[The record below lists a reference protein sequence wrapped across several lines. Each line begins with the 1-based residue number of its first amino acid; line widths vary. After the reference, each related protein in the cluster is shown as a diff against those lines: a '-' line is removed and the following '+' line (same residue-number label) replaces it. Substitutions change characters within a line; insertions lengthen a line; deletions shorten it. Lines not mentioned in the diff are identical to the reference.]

1 MPRRAGRLVPVLVAL
16 TAVAAACSDTA
27 DEGLGDQA
35 EAAEPT
41 TSATAEPVGTTA
53 PPTTEPPTT
62 PPAPAATEA
71 PTTEAS
77 TTEAPAP
84 EWTPL
89 SLEGCLC
96 SDGSEPTFF
105 ERAGD
110 PDKVV
115 LYFEGGGACFSR
127 ETCDPN
133 GNPTYTV
140 TADTTAAAL
149 ADRGGYFDDERAD
162 NPLADHSWVYV
173 PYCTGDVHIGNTTTD
188 YGEGVVVEHRGYTN
202 GLAAL
207 EHLLATYP
215 TIEQLVV
222 TGASAGSIP
231 TPLFAALAAD
241 ELPGA
246 DIVTFGDSSAA
257 YPDVDAINEVIGTTW
272 GTTNAIPDWPETA
285 GLTAADW
292 SIPELYVYGGRHAP
306 DVRFGRFDFAFD
318 EVQATFGA
326 LAGVAADELVT
337 LIDETEAQI
346 EAAGPQLA
354 AYVAPGTEHTI
365 VGSDDF
371 YTLEVEGVR
380 LLDWFTELIAG
391 GTPAD
396 VRCTVCE

>member
-1 MPRRAGRLVPVLVAL
+1 MSSRLGRLTPLVLVAAL
-16 TAVAAACSDTA
+16 VAAACSDGST
-27 DEGLGDQA
+27 DGDA
-35 EAAEPT
+35 IEAEVEAAGVEAAEVTTTAATTTDAVAPSTAATTTTDVPT
-41 TSATAEPVGTTA
+41 TTVA
-53 PPTTEPPTT
+53 PL
-62 PPAPAATEA
+62 
-71 PTTEAS
+71 
-77 TTEAPAP
+77 P

-89 SLEGCLC
+89 SLDGCVC

-110 PDKVV
+110 PSKVV
-115 LYFEGGGACFSR
+115 LYFEGGGACFSK
-127 ETCDPN
+127 ETCDPA

-140 TADTTAAAL
+140 TANATSDGL
-149 ADRGGYFDDERAD
+149 AERGGYFDLERAD

-173 PYCTGDVHIGNTTTD
+173 PYCTGDVHMGNTTTD
-188 YGEGVVVEHRGYTN
+188 YGDGVVVEHRGYTN

-215 TIEQLVV
+215 DVEQLVV

-257 YPDVDAINEVIGTTW
+257 YPDVDPINELIGTFW

-285 GLTAADW
+285 GLAAADW
-292 SIPELYVYGGRHAP
+292 SIPELYVYGGNHAP
-306 DVRFGRFDFAFD
+306 NVRFGRFDYAYD

-326 LAGVAADELVT
+326 LAGVTADELVS

-354 AYVAPGTEHTI
+354 TYVAPGTDHTV
-365 VGSDDF
+365 VGGDEF

-380 LLDWFTELIAG
+380 LLDWFAALIAG
-391 GTPAD
+391 GTPDD
-396 VRCTVCE
+396 VRCTVCD